1 MNSFS
6 KIKLKICG
14 MREAGNITAVA
25 ALKPDYLGFI
35 FYPGSPRFVGAD
47 FVLPEGLS
55 AEIKK
60 VGVFVNEPVTQILKA
75 AEKYKLH
82 LIQLHGN
89 EDPDLCQELRDHGL
103 SVIKVFAIDD
113 ATDFEDT
120 KQFAPFSDYF
130 LFDTKGKY
138 FGGNAKT
145 FNWEVLRKYDQQKPF
160 FLSGGLS
167 EENIEGIGD
176 LKEMNLHAA
185 DLNSGVEFSTA
196 VKDVSKIMSVKNK
209 LYSMS
214 ES

>member
-14 MREAGNITAVA
+14 MREAGNIRAVA

-35 FYPGSPRFVGAD
+35 FYSGSPRFVGTD
-47 FVLPEGLS
+47 FVMPEGLTP
-55 AEIKK
+55 EMKK
-60 VGVFVNEPVTQILKA
+60 VGVFVNEPVAQILDA
-75 AEKYKLH
+75 AGKHKLD

-103 SVIKVFAIDD
+103 PIIKVFAIDD
-113 ATDFEDT
+113 TSDFADT
-120 KQFAPFSDYF
+120 KRFAPFSDYF

-145 FNWEVLRKYDQQKPF
+145 FNWDILRKYDQQKPF

-167 EENIEGIGD
+167 ERNIEGLAG

-185 DLNSGVEFSTA
+185 DLNSGVEFSAA
-196 VKDVSKIMSVKNK
+196 VKDVSKIISVKNK